1 MKPTRTAAL
10 AAIALMAL
18 LVTGASADRK
28 PTRDER
34 RAIAKVVE
42 LPAACAKVR
51 ISTVTSEPEWASVY
65 WKPHPKDK
73 CMPYARDGVAIER
86 YKNGHWKFIT
96 AGSSY
101 TCRGLYRDVPR
112 DVAKDLGIDCY
123 HQRAARGYYTD
134 CGTQASGAVIHTKAH
149 GVGCRVARHVG
160 RRYVKRGDTTP
171 LGFTCTEPVSTSPES
186 IKGTC
191 ERGSAKVKVR
201 GGV

>member
-1 MKPTRTAAL
+1 MKLTRTALIAL
-10 AAIALMAL
+10 ALTSL
-18 LVTGASADRK
+18 LVSGAAADRK

-51 ISTVTSEPEWASVY
+51 ISTVTDDPEWASVY

-73 CMPYARDGVAIER
+73 CSPYARDGVAVER
-86 YKNGHWKFIT
+86 YKNGRWKFIT

-123 HQRAARGYYTD
+123 NPRAARAYYTD
-134 CGTQASGAVIHTKAH
+134 CGTQASGAVISTKAH
-149 GVGCRVARHVG
+149 GVSCRVARHVG
-160 RRYVKRGDTTP
+160 RRYVKRGDLNP
-171 LGFTCTEPVSTSPES
+171 LGFTCSEPVPTSPES

-191 ERGSAKVKVR
+191 KRDDAVVKVR